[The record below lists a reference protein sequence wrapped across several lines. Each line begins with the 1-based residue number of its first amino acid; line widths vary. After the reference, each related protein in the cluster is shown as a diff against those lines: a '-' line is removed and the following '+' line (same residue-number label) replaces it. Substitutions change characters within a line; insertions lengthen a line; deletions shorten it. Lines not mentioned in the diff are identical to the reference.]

1 MLAAHRDQENLV
13 HSRQVPTKDV
23 ASKNIAP
30 RTPGARYPKTPLK
43 IPLNDENGAQATGAK
58 GLLPTGKNTMG
69 KKQPTATP
77 AGTRRAPLGNK
88 TTNAKARA
96 VAPGVTVKGMVQ
108 EFEKSQVKQPS
119 HQKPKPKALNT
130 APVKFEVM
138 SDVTGLSDDVE
149 YAPPKPQDLPY
160 ESDVFPDGVL
170 TFEGLKPEN
179 ILKGYYER
187 YHDPVD
193 DDGIR
198 VKDKKFEEQLQKAL
212 KEGDERIL
220 KDIENTDWSVS
231 DVPETKVLA
240 RLQKPQDALAPKPDR
255 ARAIAN
261 RTALKQYPPTLSS
274 RRAVSA
280 LSMNSTVRER
290 KPRAP
295 LEAAMQ
301 PKRKLPFLLSG
312 RKAIKPAQPT
322 KTPQESAIAEVA
334 SRNTLGYSKGR
345 SASSAVKTNR
355 GPLARSASGASVSSD
370 RSDVTITPA
379 NFLKFQESKVNKS
392 EESPRP
398 QFLGIFDVHEDS
410 DDDSHLTTTENFVD
424 EFEDFELKLDDE

>member
-96 VAPGVTVKGMVQ
+96 VAPGVTVKGTQ
-108 EFEKSQVKQPS
+108 YR
-119 HQKPKPKALNT
+119 
-130 APVKFEVM
+130 PVKFEVM

-274 RRAVSA
+274 RRA
-280 LSMNSTVRER
+280 
-290 KPRAP
+290 
-295 LEAAMQ
+295 
-301 PKRKLPFLLSG
+301 
-312 RKAIKPAQPT
+312 
-322 KTPQESAIAEVA
+322 
-334 SRNTLGYSKGR
+334 
-345 SASSAVKTNR
+345 TNR